1 MRMTGGRLLR
11 LLVGTYSEPILF
23 GTGERFCGKGKGIYL
38 CTFDGADIRTEGLLP
53 LANPSFLTVDEAA
66 GRIYAVNETKEF
78 QGVYGGGVTEITLTA
93 DGEMQVV
100 AAHPTGGTD
109 PCHIALSPDKSRLGI
124 ANFADGSVSF
134 FRLDGAGRIT
144 GEMQHIQHHGS
155 SVHPVRQKG
164 PHAHS
169 VIFDGDGHA
178 LVPDL
183 GMDRLVCYD
192 IQGADAQPD
201 PAHTVT
207 VSPGNGPRF
216 GEFSPDRKHFY
227 LINELASSVT
237 HFTCHQG
244 EMRECETV
252 STLPEDFA
260 GENICSDLHI
270 APDGRTL
277 YASNR
282 GHDSLTVFCVG
293 ADGGLTLMQRV
304 SCHGRTPR
312 NFALTPDGTALLVGN
327 QDSDTI
333 AVFGVTQDGGL
344 SFRRCVDFPTP
355 VCIRFLRG

>member
-1 MRMTGGRLLR
+1 MVTFVDNKTPPNDAELL
-11 LLVGTYSEPILF
+11 TSMI
-23 GTGERFCGKGKGIYL
+23 
-38 CTFDGADIRTEGLLP
+38 
-53 LANPSFLTVDEAA
+53 
-66 GRIYAVNETKEF
+66 
-78 QGVYGGGVTEITLTA
+78 
-93 DGEMQVV
+93 
-100 AAHPTGGTD
+100 
-109 PCHIALSPDKSRLGI
+109 
-124 ANFADGSVSF
+124 
-134 FRLDGAGRIT
+134 
-144 GEMQHIQHHGS
+144 
-155 SVHPVRQKG
+155 
-164 PHAHS
+164 
-169 VIFDGDGHA
+169 
-178 LVPDL
+178 
-183 GMDRLVCYD
+183 
-192 IQGADAQPD
+192 
-201 PAHTVT
+201 
-207 VSPGNGPRF
+207 GNR
-216 GEFSPDRKHFY
+216 EKRKHFY

-282 GHDSLTVFCVG
+282 GHDSLTVFRVG

-312 NFALTPDGTALLVGN
+312 DFALTPDGTALLVGN

-355 VCIRFLRG
+355 VCICFLRG

>member
-1 MRMTGGRLLR
+1 MGMTGGRPLR

-23 GTGERFCGKGKGIYL
+23 GTGERFCGKGRGIYL
-38 CTFDGADIRTEGLLP
+38 CTLDGADIRIEALLP
-53 LANPSFLTVDEAA
+53 LSNPSFLTVDEDT
-66 GRIYAVNETKEF
+66 GTIYAVNELKEF
-78 QGVYGGGVTEITLTA
+78 HGAYGGGVSEISLNEN
-93 DGEMQVV
+93 GEMRLIG
-100 AAHPTGGTD
+100 AYCTKGTD
-109 PCHIALSPDKSRLGI
+109 PCHIAVSPDKTRLGI

-134 FRLDGAGRIT
+134 FRLDGAGHIT
-144 GEMQHIQHHGS
+144 GELQHIRHQGS
-155 SVHPVRQKG
+155 GPHPVRQKG

-169 VIFDGDGHA
+169 VIFDGAGHA

-192 IQGADAQPD
+192 VQGADAQPD
-201 PAHTVT
+201 AAHSVQL
-207 VSPGNGPRF
+207 SPGSGPRF
-216 GEFSPDRKHFY
+216 GEFSPDHRHFY

-244 EMRECETV
+244 NMQECETV
-252 STLPEDFA
+252 STLPEDFV

-282 GHDSLTVFCVG
+282 GHDSLAVYRVG
-293 ADGGLTLMQRV
+293 ADGGLTLLQRI

-312 NFALTPDGTALLVGN
+312 NFAVTPDGRSLLAGN

-333 AVFGVTQDGGL
+333 AVFDVVEDGCL
-344 SFRRCVDFPTP
+344 AFRRNVDFPTP